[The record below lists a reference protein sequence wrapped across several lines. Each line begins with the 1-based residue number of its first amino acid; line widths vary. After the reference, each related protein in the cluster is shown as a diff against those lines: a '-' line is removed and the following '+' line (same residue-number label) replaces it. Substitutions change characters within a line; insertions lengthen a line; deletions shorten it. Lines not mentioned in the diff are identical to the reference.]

1 MATPAAVAGRM
12 RRRSFQATWRQS
24 LRRIAADEI
33 RPRKVTSGATV
44 FSDSIQVS
52 SGTVTP
58 PNPELPR
65 IA

>member
-1 MATPAAVAGRM
+1 M
-12 RRRSFQATWRQS
+12 
-24 LRRIAADEI
+24 AADDI

-44 FSDSIQVS
+44 FSDSIQVRR
-52 SGTVTP
+52 GTVTP